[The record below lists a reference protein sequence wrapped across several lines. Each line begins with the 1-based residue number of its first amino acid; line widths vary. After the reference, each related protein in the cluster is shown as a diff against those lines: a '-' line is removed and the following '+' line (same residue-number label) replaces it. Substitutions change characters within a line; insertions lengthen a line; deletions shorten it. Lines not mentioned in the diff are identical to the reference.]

1 MNPRRLKDLF
11 GKGSLALAFNC
22 SYALAVGGGE
32 DYELLFTAP
41 ADIEGLVDFPVYQI
55 GEILPG
61 DSLIWRCN
69 GQTLDFD
76 VMGFSHF

>member
-1 MNPRRLKDLF
+1 MEEKVLQIIE
-11 GKGSLALAFNC
+11 ALEQR
-22 SYALAVGGGE
+22 YPDALCALHYE
-32 DYELLFTAP
+32 KDYELLFAAP
-41 ADIEGLVDFPVYQI
+41 ADIEGLVDFPIYQI